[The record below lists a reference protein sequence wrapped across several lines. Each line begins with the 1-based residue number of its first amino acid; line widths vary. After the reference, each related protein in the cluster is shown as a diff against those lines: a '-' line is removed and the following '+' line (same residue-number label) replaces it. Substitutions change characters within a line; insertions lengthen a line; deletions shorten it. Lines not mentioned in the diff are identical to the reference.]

1 MLLPCETGVSLTK
14 SRRTL
19 HWMSDASVVSSQA
32 IGYLSAVIALLSLQ
46 QFSGYYLIPDDGYWC
61 LGAFPGAGT
70 ELRPE

>member
-1 MLLPCETGVSLTK
+1 MN
-14 SRRTL
+14 
-19 HWMSDASVVSSQA
+19 DASVVPSQA

-61 LGAFPGAGT
+61 LGAFPGTGT